1 MWNQGQKEGSIEGN
15 GHRDTEALRGIKMI
29 SSLRVSV
36 SPWQIFGRKARV
48 WSLILFFV
56 FASIPV
62 RAQDEG
68 MTLPLAVEVALK
80 TNPMTRAAGFGRE
93 MADAQIE
100 EARAGRMPLLQVSE
114 NFAAGNNPV
123 FVFGSLL
130 EQGRFAQRNF
140 DLLRLNNPDPISN
153 FRTSLSFRMPV
164 FDQRQTATRI
174 ERSKLGRQMADKQT
188 TLIEQQ
194 IRFATLKGY
203 YDLLLAEA
211 RKEVADEAVKMAEAD
226 VKRSRDRVETGLAV
240 VSDLLAAEVQLAE
253 FKQQQIESQGEI
265 MTARAALNTAMGLP
279 VNASQK
285 IHGALLEKSF
295 DLPAQEELVRQAL
308 ENRPDYSRAGL
319 TLASNETAIRGV
331 RGETLPRVDVYAN
344 VGVSTHNLTGGSS
357 DYTVGAS
364 VTFDLF
370 NAGRKARLAQ
380 AQAARSMAES
390 EQQNLANQIRLDV
403 VRAEQ
408 QFIAARERLAVASR
422 IISHAT
428 EALRI
433 VQDRYNE
440 GLTTITEV
448 LRAETALTKARMN
461 VLAARHDHYI
471 GYGQLLLVTGRLV
484 DVQPFVS

>member
-1 MWNQGQKEGSIEGN
+1 VW
-15 GHRDTEALRGIKMI
+15 AL
-29 SSLRVSV
+29 V
-36 SPWQIFGRKARV
+36 
-48 WSLILFFV
+48 LFYL
-56 FASIPV
+56 FATVPAQ
-62 RAQDEG
+62 AQDDG
-68 MTLPLAVEVALK
+68 LTLPLAVEVALR

-130 EQGRFAQRNF
+130 EQARFTQRNF

-153 FRTSLSFRMPV
+153 FRTSLTFKMPI
-164 FDQRQTATRI
+164 FDPGQTATRI

-194 IRFATLKGY
+194 IRFAVLKGY

-253 FKQQQIESQGEI
+253 FKQQQIETQGEL

-279 VNASQK
+279 VNTAQK
-285 IHGALLEKSF
+285 IRGALLEKTF

-308 ENRPDYSRAGL
+308 ENRPEYSRAAL
-319 TLASNETAIRGV
+319 NLASNESAVRGV
-331 RGETLPRVDVYAN
+331 RGEALPRVDVYAN
-344 VGVSTHNLTGGSS
+344 IGASTHNLTGGSS

-370 NAGRKARLAQ
+370 NAGRKARLAE

-390 EQQNLANQIRLDV
+390 EQQQLANQIRLDV

-448 LRAETALTKARMN
+448 LRAETALTRARMN
-461 VLAARHDHYI
+461 ILAARHDHYI
-471 GYGQLLLVTGRLV
+471 GYGNLLLVTGRLV
-484 DVQPFVS
+484 DMQPFVS